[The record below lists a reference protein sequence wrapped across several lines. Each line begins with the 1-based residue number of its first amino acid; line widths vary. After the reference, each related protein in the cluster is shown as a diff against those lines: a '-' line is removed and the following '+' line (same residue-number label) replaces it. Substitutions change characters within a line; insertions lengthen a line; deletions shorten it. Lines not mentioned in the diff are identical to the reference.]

1 MMHANSPANV
11 ETFVPGMQFRPLER
25 ITIADEVTVAAP
37 PARVF
42 AVLTTPTEMVRCF
55 PFESV
60 ETTGGLGTAILL
72 RGSARGQSF
81 TDVGVITAWEPAR
94 EFAYAYWSDQN
105 AAPESAEHQLSIRY
119 VLTPRVDSTTQLRVE
134 HINIPAGPY
143 AESMAATWVELLRR
157 VANHAE
163 ASPL

>member
-1 MMHANSPANV
+1 MHANSPANV

-25 ITIADEVTVAAP
+25 ITIADEISVAAP

-42 AVLTTPTEMVRCF
+42 AVLTTPAEIVRCF

-60 ETTGGLGTAILL
+60 ELGGEAGAPIAL

-81 TDVGVITAWEPAR
+81 TDAGVILAWDPGR
-94 EFAYAYWSDQN
+94 EFAYAYWNDHQD
-105 AAPESAEHQLSIRY
+105 APESAEHQLTIRY
-119 VLTPRVDSTTQLRVE
+119 LMTPEADGTTRLRVE

-143 AESMAATWVELLRR
+143 AESMALTWVELLRR
-157 VANHAE
+157 VASHAA
-163 ASPL
+163 ASAL